1 MKSIVIYLAHVHKL
15 RIKMKNVVFPISE
28 FDANCLTLLL
38 LNFVII
44 KISI

>member
-1 MKSIVIYLAHVHKL
+1 MKSIVIYLGHVYKL

-28 FDANCLTLLL
+28 FDANCPTLLL
-38 LNFVII
+38 LNFVIV